1 MTNEPKKKKKL
12 PVLIASGDENQDW
25 IKHANPKAAAE
36 EIEIH
41 EMLARKYAAEREGR
55 TKPE

>member
-1 MTNEPKKKKKL
+1 MTRDPKKRKKL
-12 PVLIASGDENQDW
+12 PILRADGDENQDW

-41 EMLARKYAAEREGR
+41 EMLAKKYANEREGH
-55 TKPE
+55 TKSE